1 MTEPV
6 PGGSTPAPNPG
17 RGPVGVV
24 RNPWAVIGL
33 SFITCG
39 IYFLYWNYAVFKE
52 MKDHT
57 GVGIGGP
64 IGLVIAIFIGIV
76 NAFLIPKEIEDMY
89 KNSGQASPVQPILGL
104 WWLLPI
110 VGFIIW
116 AIKVQEA
123 LNAKWQAGGAA
134 A

>member
-1 MTEPV
+1 
-6 PGGSTPAPNPG
+6 
-17 RGPVGVV
+17 
-24 RNPWAVIGL
+24 
-33 SFITCG
+33 
-39 IYFLYWNYAVFKE
+39 

-110 VGFIIW
+110 IGFIIW

>member
-1 MTEPV
+1 
-6 PGGSTPAPNPG
+6 
-17 RGPVGVV
+17 
-24 RNPWAVIGL
+24 
-33 SFITCG
+33 
-39 IYFLYWNYAVFKE
+39 

-57 GVGIGGP
+57 GEGIGGP
-64 IGLVIAIFIGIV
+64 VGLVIGIFIGIV
-76 NAFLIPKEIEDMY
+76 NAFLIPMEIANMY
-89 KNSGQASPVQPILGL
+89 TNSGQEAPVKPILGL

-116 AIKVQEA
+116 TIKVQEA